1 MFESKVK
8 PGTFG
13 DFRITKKSE
22 RPIEGYGSYC
32 PVHNNVASESSIEV
46 KDSEG
51 NIVGEYSRTA
61 YYREEANNGQTT
73 AHIFMAG
80 KRFRLLPM
88 FTEEQE
94 ARRGWGMDSPLFN
107 TEPSEGYKLVAE
119 DGTEMNAPDISRR
132 ENRRMAFKRNIEAIY
147 GVKVGR

>member
-8 PGTFG
+8 TGTFG

-51 NIVGEYSRTA
+51 NIVG
-61 YYREEANNGQTT
+61 
-73 AHIFMAG
+73 
-80 KRFRLLPM
+80 
-88 FTEEQE
+88 
-94 ARRGWGMDSPLFN
+94 
-107 TEPSEGYKLVAE
+107 
-119 DGTEMNAPDISRR
+119 
-132 ENRRMAFKRNIEAIY
+132 
-147 GVKVGR
+147 

>member
-8 PGTFG
+8 TGTFG

-46 KDSEG
+46 QDSEG
-51 NIVGEYSRTA
+51 NVVGEYTRTA
-61 YYREEANNGQTT
+61 YYREEANNGQTS
-73 AHIFMAG
+73 AQIFMAG
-80 KRFRLLPM
+80 KRFSLVPM

-119 DGTEMNAPDISRR
+119 DGTHMNAPDISRR

>member
-32 PVHNNVASESSIEV
+32 PVTNNVASETSITV
-46 KDSEG
+46 KDGEG
-51 NIVGEYSRTA
+51 NIVGEYYRRA
-61 YYREEANNGQTT
+61 FYRELANNGQTS
-73 AHIFMAG
+73 AQIYMAG
-80 KRFRLLPM
+80 KAFSLVPM
-88 FTEEQE
+88 FTEEQK
-94 ARRGWGMDSPLFN
+94 ARTHRDSTYFN

-119 DGTEMNAPDISRR
+119 DGTEMNAPDVSRY